1 MLDPTGPSIR
11 RARRVQCPAGARGHL
26 LPTKSTAFACCRGLT
41 ERVRS
46 QERDY
51 TSVLS
56 ATLTAVSVV
65 PNDRHAVVSCEYEGS
80 VPVAIKL
87 GEQRLSLAHDCIDYL
102 DICHI
107 FLAKCELVV
116 SEDKLETRA
125 PSNEDDM
132 SGR

>member
-1 MLDPTGPSIR
+1 M
-11 RARRVQCPAGARGHL
+11 
-26 LPTKSTAFACCRGLT
+26 
-41 ERVRS
+41 RS

-51 TSVLS
+51 AS
-56 ATLTAVSVV
+56 APSANLTAVAVI
-65 PNDRHAVVSCEYEGS
+65 PNDRHAVVGCEYEGS
-80 VPVAIKL
+80 VFVAIKL
-87 GEQRLSLAHDCIDYL
+87 GEQRLSLAHDCVDYL

-116 SEDKLETRA
+116 SEDGLENHA